1 MKRDEVRGTFLDSHF
16 SWQIRT
22 FWWALGWFIVAWLMI
37 ATVIGMV
44 VGIPVMLV
52 VGIWVLYRIIRGWI
66 ALANR
71 KAMPMPD

>member
-1 MKRDEVRGTFLDSHF
+1 MRGTFLDSHF

-22 FWWALGWFIVAWLMI
+22 FWWALGWFVIAWLMI
-37 ATVIGMV
+37 VTVIGAL
-44 VGIPVMLV
+44 VGLPLMLL

-66 ALANR
+66 ALSGR